1 MINGRAL
8 KLGASLRDDRRTPIE
23 QLKTQ
28 YFKQLSH
35 QKIDGPNEYELRRTF
50 EAKKQHRLL
59 SILDDGLDAKELS
72 ASQDDLQLRDND
84 ENGLD
89 QRLER
94 QLKIKPDKKQK
105 QGSSIFH
112 RPYPQPDE

>member
-50 EAKKQHRLL
+50 EAKKKGMR
-59 SILDDGLDAKELS
+59 ARAEW
-72 ASQDDLQLRDND
+72 ASR
-84 ENGLD
+84 G
-89 QRLER
+89 
-94 QLKIKPDKKQK
+94 
-105 QGSSIFH
+105 GGG
-112 RPYPQPDE
+112 